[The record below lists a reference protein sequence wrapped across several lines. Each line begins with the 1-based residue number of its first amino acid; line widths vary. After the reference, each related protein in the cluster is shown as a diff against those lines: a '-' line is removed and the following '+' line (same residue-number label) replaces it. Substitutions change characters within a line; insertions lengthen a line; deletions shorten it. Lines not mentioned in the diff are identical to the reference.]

1 MRNNDPGSNAIVV
14 RTPEQIL
21 PYCVIRTEHTGG
33 NKCAGRPMAAKN
45 RTTQGTSRVVRY
57 NSSAAALAAAATLP
71 RGRGGRVLP
80 VVAALAAL
88 QPQPPPAHQNP
99 PHQLGPHQSVSSG
112 GYPVARVNGNGAN
125 GTVTPVVPQQGP
137 SQQGPTQMPVS
148 QAGVQSLSAPWNPQ
162 VQQSASY
169 PQVPYTPYQPQQQPQ
184 QMYYYGANGTSTPAG
199 PLLPQQ
205 GSSQQGPSQVFHHTI
220 C

>member
-1 MRNNDPGSNAIVV
+1 MEIDWMRNNDPGSNAIVV

-88 QPQPPPAHQNP
+88 QPQPPPAAA
-99 PHQLGPHQSVSSG
+99 
-112 GYPVARVNGNGAN
+112 ARPLE
-125 GTVTPVVPQQGP
+125 T
-137 SQQGPTQMPVS
+137 MPALTA
-148 QAGVQSLSAPWNPQ
+148 AGSC
-162 VQQSASY
+162 QSAHFC
-169 PQVPYTPYQPQQQPQ
+169 QAAAVT
-184 QMYYYGANGTSTPAG
+184 
-199 PLLPQQ
+199 
-205 GSSQQGPSQVFHHTI
+205 HR
-220 C
+220 

>member
-137 SQQGPTQMPVS
+137 SQQGPTQMLVS
-148 QAGVQSLSAPWNPQ
+148 QQPVVQQPILQAGGQSLSAPWNPQ
-162 VQQSASY
+162 VQQSASF
-169 PQVPYTPYQPQQQPQ
+169 PQAPYIQHPPQQQPQ
-184 QMYYYGANGTSTPAG
+184 QHLYQQ
-199 PLLPQQ
+199 PQVLNTK
-205 GSSQQGPSQVFHHTI
+205 S
-220 C
+220 